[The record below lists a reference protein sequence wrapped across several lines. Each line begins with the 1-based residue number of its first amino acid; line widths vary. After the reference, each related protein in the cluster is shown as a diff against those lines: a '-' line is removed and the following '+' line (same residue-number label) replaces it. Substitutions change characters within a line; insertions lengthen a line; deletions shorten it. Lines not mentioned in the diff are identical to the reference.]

1 MAVPGVTIPGLT
13 VPGVAVPGNMAGG
26 KPLTAVAVGNG
37 AVERMTPVL
46 SLGTGKNV
54 KQHAGEHVGWDS
66 DRMKRYVVAS
76 RLVSTSTYRFP
87 STSCTSLG
95 SCWTT
100 SASWEQGGIDDS
112 SIVMTSFPGSLNR
125 STEPN
130 SPRKLSREKANPPS
144 RRSTSMSS
152 LCSSVGIVAFQSC
165 DLRRR
170 STRMSTHVLIW
181 VLPGPIELM

>member
-1 MAVPGVTIPGLT
+1 MAVPGVT
-13 VPGVAVPGNMAGG
+13 VPGNIAGG
-26 KPLTAVAVGNG
+26 KPIIAVAVGNG
-37 AVERMTPVL
+37 AVGRMIPVL
-46 SLGTGKNV
+46 SLGAGKNV

-66 DRMKRYVVAS
+66 DRMKIYVVAS
-76 RLVSTSTYRFP
+76 RLVSTSTYRFL

-112 SIVMTSFPGSLNR
+112 SIVMTSFPGSSNR

-130 SPRKLSREKANPPS
+130 SPLRLFLEKATSPS

-152 LCSSVGIVAFQSC
+152 RCGSVGIVAFQSC

-170 STRMSTHVLIW
+170 STRMSTHILIW
-181 VLPGPIELM
+181 VLPEPIELM